1 MWVFVWVKERE
12 RVLFAPLVILSF
24 LSVFV
29 CVRSAAANNI
39 AGNPD
44 FDFPLSSPCDI
55 KRLMHQ
61 SLYEVPL
68 LILDIQLKVFNLFCP

>member
-1 MWVFVWVKERE
+1 MWVFVWVKGE
-12 RVLFAPLVILSF
+12 RVLFASLVILSF

-39 AGNPD
+39 AGSPD

-61 SLYEVPL
+61 SLYEFP
-68 LILDIQLKVFNLFCP
+68 

>member
-1 MWVFVWVKERE
+1 MVTSSNNRNIKYLLWSMDVGVCLGEGE

-61 SLYEVPL
+61 SL
-68 LILDIQLKVFNLFCP
+68 